1 MTFRSRSGVRP
12 LRVLSLRA
20 LVGAAAVLA
29 LAGNAIAQT
38 VVMRISHQVPPAH
51 HMTKLL
57 ESFAADVKQRTNGQV
72 DVQLYGSEQLAKA
85 AENFPAV
92 ARGNIEAAMS
102 VNFQWG
108 TTIPEMSA
116 TLIPYAMGDLEKI
129 KRFPQSEAR
138 RFLDQKLEQ
147 RGVKSVAWLYITRET
162 IVTSS
167 KKPIVSLDDFKGVK
181 IRGLNSLTDNA
192 LTAVG
197 AAPSAMPGSE
207 VYQALQSGVLDAGLT
222 DLSAAFSRKYY
233 EVQKFG
239 TVGPIFTI
247 YFHMYANPAWW
258 NKLSPAHRQAI
269 EAAAAKTERDAIDVT
284 EATAAAALKDLQA
297 KGMTVHVQSA
307 QERQTWANAMR
318 KPVVDAFLKT
328 APEGGPKII
337 ELLDKL

>member
-1 MTFRSRSGVRP
+1 
-12 LRVLSLRA
+12 
-20 LVGAAAVLA
+20 
-29 LAGNAIAQT
+29 
-38 VVMRISHQVPPAH
+38 
-51 HMTKLL
+51 
-57 ESFAADVKQRTNGQV
+57 
-72 DVQLYGSEQLAKA
+72 
-85 AENFPAV
+85 
-92 ARGNIEAAMS
+92 
-102 VNFQWG
+102 
-108 TTIPEMSA
+108 
-116 TLIPYAMGDLEKI
+116 MGDLEKI

-162 IVTSS
+162 IITSS
-167 KKPIVSLDDFKGVK
+167 KKPIIALDDFKGVK
-181 IRGLNSLTDNA
+181 IRGLNTLTDNA

-222 DLSAAFSRKYY
+222 DLSAAYSRKYY

-258 NKLSPAHRQAI
+258 NKLSPVQRQAI
-269 EAAAAKTERDAIDVT
+269 EAAAAKTERDAIEVT

-297 KGMTVHVQSA
+297 KGMAVHVQTP
-307 QERQTWANAMR
+307 QEMQTWSNAMR

-328 APEGGPKII
+328 APEGGARII
-337 ELLDKL
+337 DLLDKL

>member
-1 MTFRSRSGVRP
+1 MTLSI
-12 LRVLSLRA
+12 LRRFVAATALSC
-20 LVGAAAVLA
+20 LA
-29 LAGNAIAQT
+29 TVATAQQP

-51 HMTKLL
+51 HMTKML
-57 ESFAADVKQRTNGQV
+57 EAFAADVKARTNGQV
-72 DVQLYGSEQLAKA
+72 EVQLYGSEQLAKA

-92 ARGNIEAAMS
+92 ARGTIEAAMS

-116 TLIPYAMGDLEKI
+116 TLIPYAMGDLERI
-129 KRFPQSEAR
+129 KRFPASDAR
-138 RFLDQKLEQ
+138 KFLDEKLAQ

-162 IVTSS
+162 IITSS
-167 KKPIVSLDDFKGVK
+167 KKPIVALDDFKGVK
-181 IRGLNSLTDNA
+181 IRGLNPLTDNA

-222 DLSAAFSRKYY
+222 DLSAAYSRKYY

-247 YFHMYANPAWW
+247 YFHMYVNPGWW
-258 NKLSPAHRQAI
+258 GKLSPAHQQAI
-269 EAAAAKTERDAIDVT
+269 EAAARKAEQDAIGVT
-284 EATAAAALKDLQA
+284 EATAAAALKDLGA
-297 KGMTVHVQSA
+297 KGMTLHVQTP
-307 QERQTWANAMR
+307 QERAAWRAVME

-328 APEGGPKII
+328 APEGGAKII
-337 ELLDKL
+337 ELLQKI

>member
-1 MTFRSRSGVRP
+1 MPSPRLIP
-12 LRVLSLRA
+12 LLLA
-20 LVGAAAVLA
+20 LVAL
-29 LAGNAIAQT
+29 LAGPAGAQN

-51 HMTKLL
+51 HLTKML
-57 ESFAADVKQRTNGQV
+57 EGFASDVKQRTMGQV
-72 DVQLYGSEQLAKA
+72 DVQLFGSEQLAKA

-92 ARGNIEAAMS
+92 ARGTIEAAMS

-108 TTIPEMSA
+108 RTIPEMSA
-116 TLIPYAMGDLEKI
+116 TLIPYGMQDLDKI
-129 KRFPQSEAR
+129 RRFPQSEAR
-138 RFLDQKLEQ
+138 QFLDQKLAQ

-162 IVTSS
+162 IITSS
-167 KKPIVSLDDFKGVK
+167 RKPIVALTDFKGVK

-222 DLSAAFSRKYY
+222 DLSAAFSRKFY

-258 NKLSPAHRQAI
+258 NKLSPAHREAI
-269 EAAAAKTERDAIDVT
+269 EAAAAKAERDAIGIT
-284 EATAAAALKDLQA
+284 EATAAAAIKDLQG
-297 KGMTVHVQSA
+297 KGMTLHVQTA
-307 QERQTWANAMR
+307 AERKAWAEAMR
-318 KPVVDAFLKT
+318 KPVLDAFVKD
-328 APEGGPKII
+328 APEGGPRII
-337 ELLDKL
+337 ELLNKL